1 MTTQKQPAFEKYTDQ
16 LVPVVVQ
23 DHATQQ
29 VLMLGYV
36 NAEAWHKTLTERVV
50 TFYSRSKQRL
60 WTKGETS
67 GHTLELLSWHLDCD
81 DDAILVQVKPNG
93 PTCHTGSVSCFE
105 TDARPTGFLGELE
118 EIIADRLS
126 GSDENSYTRKL
137 VSKGIH
143 KVAQKV
149 GEEGVEVVIE
159 ALRNDDDLF
168 LGESAD
174 LLFHLLVLLQAKGK
188 KLEDV
193 EAVLRERHAARK

>member
-1 MTTQKQPAFEKYTDQ
+1 
-16 LVPVVVQ
+16 
-23 DHATQQ
+23 
-29 VLMLGYV
+29 
-36 NAEAWHKTLTERVV
+36 
-50 TFYSRSKQRL
+50 
-60 WTKGETS
+60 
-67 GHTLELLSWHLDCD
+67 
-81 DDAILVQVKPNG
+81 
-93 PTCHTGSVSCFE
+93 VSCFE
-105 TDARPTGFLGELE
+105 TEARPTGFLGELE

-188 KLEDV
+188 KLSDV